1 MTNTNTIN
9 QCILYILNL
18 KKINRNNNCLTIP
31 ILQFIEKVS
40 LNTQSK
46 DVIKQL
52 KYYLIYNIKSEL
64 SKYTQTIQT
73 LNLSENINSKKLLG
87 TLPSKDVIT
96 LQSPTLPLL
105 DSISENSE
113 HSIKHS
119 EHSTK
124 HSTKEGGHDSPQKV
138 IKIIIEKE
146 I

>member
-1 MTNTNTIN
+1 MNSKNNYYEKIN
-9 QCILYILNL
+9 FHKIDEYEYDKSMYFVNPKSEY

-96 LQSPTLPLL
+96 LQSPTF
-105 DSISENSE
+105 N
-113 HSIKHS
+113 KR
-119 EHSTK
+119 
-124 HSTKEGGHDSPQKV
+124 GGARFAPKSNKNYY
-138 IKIIIEKE
+138 
-146 I
+146 